1 LDVLLED
8 VILRALVLGL
18 IPALMISLGGFV
30 GLVGVKGRE
39 EYLNSGLGFSAGIMT
54 VASFTSLFTTCY

>member
-1 LDVLLED
+1 MLLED

-39 EYLNSGLGFSAGIMT
+39 EYLNSGFR
-54 VASFTSLFTTCY
+54 V